1 VAQIYSL
8 RGVGI
13 RLIRLGFEVGDPNN
27 PSWRRS
33 GNSAASPRIA
43 RVCCRLEEASDHAD
57 LQCSDEID
65 ACENMC

>member
-1 VAQIYSL
+1 MAQIYSL

-27 PSWRRS
+27 PIWRRS
-33 GNSAASPRIA
+33 GNPAASPRIA